1 LVVAGEHAARSRKN
15 RGRKW
20 VSLDEFMCELLNVE
34 KVITLDLSGSLPAMQ
49 DKIEAAGCEA
59 EVKAGSGAVIL
70 AVHCKFVV
78 GAQHLS

>member
-1 LVVAGEHAARSRKN
+1 
-15 RGRKW
+15 
-20 VSLDEFMCELLNVE
+20 MCELLNVE

-70 AVHCKFVV
+70 AFHRKFVAGV
-78 GAQHLS
+78 EYLS